1 MAETA
6 RRHAG
11 YSESCCW
18 NDIRDH
24 CPLRRQEPEY
34 CACACHQTNVRVHGR
49 YGRGPMPVEFQEALD
64 RLHTLLLEAYAR
76 GEIGGKRDGE
86 DL

>member
-1 MAETA
+1 MAVSKQEPT
-6 RRHAG
+6 G

-34 CACACHQTNVRVHGR
+34 CDCACHQTEVRVHGR
-49 YGRGPMPVEFQEALD
+49 YGRGPMPVEFAEAME
-64 RLHTLLLEAYAR
+64 RLHQLLIEAYAR
-76 GEIGGKRDGE
+76 GELGQKQP
-86 DL
+86 